1 MQVKFKVYVL
11 KARIL
16 LRHDYLGL
24 GAVLSKVL
32 VTGGAGFIGRYTC
45 RALVAAGHDVI
56 IYDNFSNASHD
67 GLNGLGRVIEADIRD
82 RDALLDA
89 VANADHVVHLAA
101 LVSVPISI
109 EMPKQV
115 FDINVAATEQLFDIC
130 RETGF
135 AGRVIYA
142 SSASVYSNDLGGNF
156 KEEWATGQGLLSPYA
171 SSKFMNEVQAG
182 IYKICY
188 GLKTTAFRF
197 FNVYGAGQDPKSPY
211 SGVITRLLEARDEGK
226 KFTIFGDG
234 SITRDYI
241 AVEDIAGAI
250 ALLAGFD
257 GEAPRVMNL
266 GTGQQTTLNELVE
279 AWQDATGQGLD
290 YSYGPARSGDQQ
302 HSCADIAVVQK
313 TLPAWQPVSLAE
325 GLARWV
331 GK

>member
-1 MQVKFKVYVL
+1 M
-11 KARIL
+11 
-16 LRHDYLGL
+16 
-24 GAVLSKVL
+24 SKIL

-45 RALVAAGHDVI
+45 RALGAAGHDVT
-56 IYDNFSNASHD
+56 IYDNFSNASRD
-67 GLNGLGRVIEADIRD
+67 GLEGLGRILEADIRD
-82 RDALLDA
+82 RAALKDA
-89 VANADHVVHLAA
+89 VMSADHIVHLAA

-109 EMPKQV
+109 EMPAQV
-115 FDINVAATEQLFDIC
+115 FDINVAATEQLFDVC

-142 SSASVYSNDLGGNF
+142 SSASVYANDLQGNF
-156 KEEWATGQGLLSPYA
+156 REEWATGQGLLSPYA
-171 SSKFMNEVQAG
+171 SSKFINEIQAG
-182 IYKICY
+182 IYHTCY

-257 GEAPRVMNL
+257 GTAPRVMNL
-266 GTGQQTTLNELVE
+266 GTGQKTTLTELVN
-279 AWQDATGQGLD
+279 AWQDATGQALD
-290 YSYGPARSGDQQ
+290 YDYGPARPGDQQ
-302 HSCADIAVVQK
+302 HSCADIGLVRK
-313 TLPAWQPVSLAE
+313 ILPDWQPVSLGE
-325 GLARWV
+325 GLTRWV
-331 GK
+331 GR